1 MKESTNEHDC
11 NSASGKTSGL
21 EASLSREGRHGVPY
35 HRRVRH
41 LHDFRGGLSL
51 LHRKKSLRTDSARS
65 SGNADLLHDLSAI
78 KQPDSSLCG
87 EASGTRQPPRL
98 SRSVVTHNSFG
109 RTFSLRHWPGVAP
122 LDLRT
127 RADHFDESFW
137 NNVLLACWP
146 ARLSRYGWTDHAHHR
161 AAIRAGRSRRTGAVR
176 SHRRT
181 LPVLAF
187 C

>member
-51 LHRKKSLRTDSARS
+51 LHRKKSLRSDSARS

-78 KQPDSSLCG
+78 KQPDGSLCG
-87 EASGTRQPPRL
+87 EVSGTWEPL
-98 SRSVVTHNSFG
+98 CFSWAVVTHNRFG
-109 RTFSLRHWPGVAP
+109 RAFSLRHWAGMAP
-122 LDLRT
+122 
-127 RADHFDESFW
+127 
-137 NNVLLACWP
+137 
-146 ARLSRYGWTDHAHHR
+146 
-161 AAIRAGRSRRTGAVR
+161 
-176 SHRRT
+176 
-181 LPVLAF
+181 
-187 C
+187 